1 MGRYVFPAPHDCPAE
16 LLKVRGDVA
25 LAAVSAAPLGPRSI
39 RGHKLTP
46 LPSATVKDHVYGLFL
61 KEMLA
66 IRVLSRLLA
75 RDDDEHPVNR

>member
-1 MGRYVFPAPHDCPAE
+1 MGRYVSRRLTIAQPN

-61 KEMLA
+61 KRCLRYA
-66 IRVLSRLLA
+66 Y
-75 RDDDEHPVNR
+75 